1 MGDQIDQLQKLKNNL
16 EKEKQGLSRELLD
29 LTKQHELQLTDC
41 SVKIEEHARTITE
54 LSSTKQRLQAENG
67 ELLRQ
72 LEDADHQIGALS
84 KLRQQLGHQLED
96 TKRAL
101 EEESRAKTALASAF
115 KNAQADLDAVKET
128 LEEEVEFK

>member
-1 MGDQIDQLQKLKNNL
+1 MG
-16 EKEKQGLSRELLD
+16 
-29 LTKQHELQLTDC
+29 
-41 SVKIEEHARTITE
+41 IEEHARSITE

-72 LEDADHQIGALS
+72 LEDAEHQIGALS

-101 EEESRAKTALASAF
+101 EQEGIARAEE
-115 KNAQADLDAVKET
+115 
-128 LEEEVEFK
+128 LEEAKRKLTAKLAEAEEQIEQALGKCASLEKTKNRLACEVEDLMIDVECA